1 LSHREEDGIRRCPKN
16 IGKRIC
22 FFLQQEKEHG
32 WRYDGFKDKREDK
45 IRGVEWGL
53 LQQDVSYVKKK
64 NKMSAR
70 GHIQL

>member
-1 LSHREEDGIRRCPKN
+1 MELGDVLKN
-16 IGKRIC
+16 IGKRIW

-64 NKMSAR
+64 TR
-70 GHIQL
+70 CQLEVIYSYSIAL